1 MKSLSFRDQVINKLH
16 SGLFVLY
23 FMPGCNS
30 CKKQFE
36 ILGLPMRGSKRTL
49 AMNNTIDCSSGQ
61 KPDSQYHFAPRYLDP
76 STLSAFPTWHNTQT
90 GKILEGYHTPEQIM
104 RKLVRYPI
112 GGVNRS
118 RGRRRKVS
126 STDPDWRSKI
136 VRSRRRRAS
145 NRFGT
150 DLPTASPIQLAPQP
164 DYLTNYC
171 GTGVNGGFRGGNAL
185 SPQQNLIGGL
195 QAELNKYSNAG
206 PFLGMN
212 FGLGGPN
219 FSLTPTRLI
228 NNGGARLP
236 RPYGPSDNT
245 LMKGPHWAGSLLQP
259 VDLSLVGQFGR
270 CRSLKRRSLKRR
282 FGATPGT
289 PGWPTRAASI
299 GSEWVSPRLVAA
311 KGYNLSPV
319 LGFPPSFA
327 ANQELQEA
335 STKYSINMPMQ
346 YSNNQFNNP
355 QPPSKHTK
363 FGASRPSLYYM
374 EGPNNVGYQANM
386 ALYNGRNRFS
396 NRRRFGGVM
405 TLTNGRTSAGSLW
418 ERKNSFGAGAN
429 TINWLTGNTYRPSQ
443 NPRIIKVQPDPAN
456 PRAWLAGSKGIV
468 RESSLPNGARRFTN
482 LGIRGGRANNQFG
495 MQLFYN
501 TPNFS
506 GMQAGPV
513 IVEQPLPPRMQ
524 IETQIPEGAYVSYG
538 KRRYKR
544 RSVALRLPAKA
555 HHKKPL
561 KTNFGGKTIT
571 LTANNKLTIE

>member
-1 MKSLSFRDQVINKLH
+1 MKSSRDEVKNNLK

-23 FMPGCNS
+23 FMPGCNA
-30 CKKQFE
+30 CNRQFE
-36 ILGLPMRGSKRTL
+36 ILELPKKSTRS
-49 AMNNTIDCSSGQ
+49 AVDCSKS
-61 KPDSQYHFAPRYLDP
+61 KNVSVN
-76 STLSAFPTWHNTQT
+76 TFPTWLNTQN
-90 GKILEGYHTPEQIM
+90 GKMVEGVHTPEKLLKLLGTRSV
-104 RKLVRYPI
+104 RK
-112 GGVNRS
+112 S
-118 RGRRRKVS
+118 
-126 STDPDWRSKI
+126 
-136 VRSRRRRAS
+136 
-145 NRFGT
+145 RFGSF
-150 DLPTASPIQLAPQP
+150 LKSVPQP

-219 FSLTPTRLI
+219 FSITPKRPVNT
-228 NNGGARLP
+228 GGARLP

-259 VDLSLVGQFGR
+259 VDLSLVGQFGAHR
-270 CRSLKRRSLKRR
+270 LKRGRALRRRSLKRR

-346 YSNNQFNNP
+346 YSNNQLNNP
-355 QPPSKHTK
+355 QPPRKHTK

-396 NRRRFGGVM
+396 NQRYAKHRFGQRPYG
-405 TLTNGRTSAGSLW
+405 LN
-418 ERKNSFGAGAN
+418 FGAGAN

-524 IETQIPEGAYVSYG
+524 LETQIPEGAYVSYG
-538 KRRYKR
+538 KRRPKR
-544 RSVALRLPAKA
+544 RSVALRSLVKA
-555 HHKKPL
+555 RHKKPL

-571 LTANNKLTIE
+571 LTADNKLKIE

>member
-1 MKSLSFRDQVINKLH
+1 
-16 SGLFVLY
+16 
-23 FMPGCNS
+23 
-30 CKKQFE
+30 
-36 ILGLPMRGSKRTL
+36 MRGSKRTL

-118 RGRRRKVS
+118 RGRRGRRRKVS

-150 DLPTASPIQLAPQP
+150 DLSTASPIQLAPQP

-219 FSLTPTRLI
+219 FSITPKRPVNT
-228 NNGGARLP
+228 GGARLP

-245 LMKGPHWAGSLLQP
+245 LMKGPHLAGSLLQP

-270 CRSLKRRSLKRR
+270 CRSLKRR

-319 LGFPPSFA
+319 LGFPPFFA

-386 ALYNGRNRFS
+386 ALYNGRN
-396 NRRRFGGVM
+396 
-405 TLTNGRTSAGSLW
+405 
-418 ERKNSFGAGAN
+418 SFGAGAN

-468 RESSLPNGARRFTN
+468 HESSLPNGARRFTN

-571 LTANNKLTIE
+571 LNANNKLTIE

>member
-61 KPDSQYHFAPRYLDP
+61 KPDSQFHFAPRYLEP

-90 GKILEGYHTPEQIM
+90 GNILEGYYTPEQIM

-118 RGRRRKVS
+118 RGRRRFDARR
-126 STDPDWRSKI
+126 DPDWRLN
-136 VRSRRRRAS
+136 RRRR
-145 NRFGT
+145 FGA
-150 DLPTASPIQLAPQP
+150 DLQTALQLAPQP

-171 GTGVNGGFRGGNAL
+171 GTGENGGFRGGNAL

-195 QAELNKYSNAG
+195 QTELNKYSNAG

-219 FSLTPTRLI
+219 FSITPKRPVNTS
-228 NNGGARLP
+228 GARLR

-270 CRSLKRRSLKRR
+270 HRSLKRRSLKRRSLKRRSLKRR

-346 YSNNQFNNP
+346 YSKNQFNNP

-374 EGPNNVGYQANM
+374 EGPNNVGYQENM
-386 ALYNGRNRFS
+386 ALYNGRN
-396 NRRRFGGVM
+396 RFGGVM
-405 TLTNGRTSAGSLW
+405 TLTNGRTNSGAGSLW
-418 ERKNSFGAGAN
+418 EPKRKSSFGAGAN

-468 RESSLPNGARRFTN
+468 NESSLPNGARRFSN

-544 RSVALRLPAKA
+544 RSVALRSLTKA
-555 HHKKPL
+555 RRKKPL

-571 LTANNKLTIE
+571 LFGNNKLTIE

>member
-1 MKSLSFRDQVINKLH
+1 MKSSRDEVKNNLK

-23 FMPGCNS
+23 FMPGCNA

-36 ILGLPMRGSKRTL
+36 ILGLPIRGSARTH
-49 AMNNTIDCSSGQ
+49 NTIDCSTGQ
-61 KPDSQYHFAPRYLDP
+61 KPDSPYRGAKFYLDP
-76 STLSAFPTWHNTQT
+76 SAVRRYPTWHNTRT
-90 GKILEGYHTPEQIM
+90 GKILEGYYTPEQIM
-104 RKLVRYPI
+104 QKLTVR
-112 GGVNRS
+112 V
-118 RGRRRKVS
+118 RR
-126 STDPDWRSKI
+126 P
-136 VRSRRRRAS
+136 VRSVEEINEELAGLRKRFPEFW

-150 DLPTASPIQLAPQP
+150 DLSTASPIQLAPQP

>member
-61 KPDSQYHFAPRYLDP
+61 KPDSQFHFAPRYLEP
-76 STLSAFPTWHNTQT
+76 STMSAFPTWHNTQT
-90 GKILEGYHTPEQIM
+90 GKILEGYYTPEQIM

-118 RGRRRKVS
+118 RGRRRFDARR
-126 STDPDWRSKI
+126 DPDWRSKI
-136 VRSRRRRAS
+136 VRSRRRR
-145 NRFGT
+145 FGA
-150 DLPTASPIQLAPQP
+150 DLQTALQLAPQP
-164 DYLTNYC
+164 DYLTNSC
-171 GTGVNGGFRGGNAL
+171 GTGTNGGFRGGNAL

-195 QAELNKYSNAG
+195 QAELNKFNNAG

-228 NNGGARLP
+228 NKGGARLP
-236 RPYGPSDNT
+236 RPYGPSDNS
-245 LMKGPHWAGSLLQP
+245 LMKEAHWAGSRLP
-259 VDLSLVGQFGR
+259 PMDLSLLGQFGR
-270 CRSLKRRSLKRR
+270 KPSLRRRRRSLRKRK

-289 PGWPTRAASI
+289 PGWPARMESI
-299 GSEWVSPRLVAA
+299 GSKWVSPRLVAA
-311 KGYNLSPV
+311 KGYNLNPV

-327 ANQELQEA
+327 PNQELQKA

-346 YSNNQFNNP
+346 FSNNQLNNP
-355 QPPSKHTK
+355 QPRRTT

-374 EGPNNVGYQANM
+374 EGPNNVGYRANM
-386 ALYNGRNRFS
+386 PLYNGR
-396 NRRRFGGVM
+396 
-405 TLTNGRTSAGSLW
+405 
-418 ERKNSFGAGAN
+418 NSFGAGAN
-429 TINWLTGNTYRPSQ
+429 TINWLTGDTYRPSQ
-443 NPRIIKVQPDPAN
+443 NPRIVKVQRDPAN
-456 PRAWLAGSKGIV
+456 PRAWLSGTEGLV

-482 LGIRGGRANNQFG
+482 LGIRSQFG
-495 MQLFYN
+495 AESYDLQSTHREAMYN
-501 TPNFS
+501 IPNFS
-506 GMQAGPV
+506 GMQAGPI
-513 IVEQPLPPRMQ
+513 IVQQPPPPRMQ
-524 IETQIPEGAYVSYG
+524 LNTQIPEGSYVSYG
-538 KRRYKR
+538 KRRVPRR
-544 RSVALRLPAKA
+544 RS
-555 HHKKPL
+555 L

-571 LTANNKLTIE
+571 LSSNNKLTIS